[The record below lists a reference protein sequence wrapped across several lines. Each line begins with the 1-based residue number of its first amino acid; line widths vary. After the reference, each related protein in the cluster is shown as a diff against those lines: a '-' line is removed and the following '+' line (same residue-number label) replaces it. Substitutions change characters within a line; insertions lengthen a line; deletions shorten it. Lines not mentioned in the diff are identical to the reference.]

1 MKWLKTF
8 QDKSFCTYWVTRGT
22 KTTGSIL
29 IYKTVRHCQHFRK
42 YISRQGIKNTKSI
55 RQKKTQC
62 SQFPNHPCE
71 IQLRYHHNHPIE
83 SAHALSFRDVAESTK
98 EAYYSYFQNGHSAAT
113 ARHELNLLLSL
124 PKDQIPALAD
134 RSVNPQASDV
144 SRLFHGM
151 CTCPVGINGQPC
163 KHQYF
168 VASHFHWI
176 YQIQHQY
183 TLSLAGNC

>member
-1 MKWLKTF
+1 MNCEL
-8 QDKSFCTYWVTRGT
+8 CTYYIHA
-22 KTTGSIL
+22 IL

-62 SQFPNHPCE
+62 SSTITIKVYSSRATIKKRLQFPNHPCE

-98 EAYYSYFQNGHSAAT
+98 ESYYSYFQNGHSAAT
-113 ARHELNLLLSL
+113 ARHHHELNLLLSL
-124 PKDQIPALAD
+124 PKDQIEPALAD

-144 SRLFHGM
+144 SRLFQKWRETEHG
-151 CTCPVGINGQPC
+151 PANGD
-163 KHQYF
+163 KMF
-168 VASHFHWI
+168 
-176 YQIQHQY
+176 
-183 TLSLAGNC
+183 G

>member
-1 MKWLKTF
+1 LPEGYNYRIKAYESKEPERFCGAPKIAFEATIFCNIFSEQEAMKWLRTF
-8 QDKSFCTYWVTRGT
+8 QDKSFCTYRVTRGT

-42 YISRQGIKNTKSI
+42 YISKQGIKNTKSI

-62 SQFPNHPCE
+62 SSTITIKVYSSRATIQFPNHPCE

-113 ARHELNLLLSL
+113 ARHHHELNLLLSQ
-124 PKDQIPALAD
+124 D
-134 RSVNPQASDV
+134 
-144 SRLFHGM
+144 
-151 CTCPVGINGQPC
+151 
-163 KHQYF
+163 
-168 VASHFHWI
+168 
-176 YQIQHQY
+176 
-183 TLSLAGNC
+183 